1 MVVANRRV
9 TFPFKGIPEPNPGLL
24 LGLFIIAAQSYHVG
38 LLLVIGDAVDVVG
51 GERLQA
57 PCSVFV
63 LLTPPIEEDD
73 EKQSRDRYI
82 RKQKTYKM
90 GSGERRNLLVGRS
103 IWKEV
108 ELKRGRLEKK

>member
-38 LLLVIGDAVDVVG
+38 LLLVIGDVVG

-57 PCSVFV
+57 PCSVIV
-63 LLTPPIEEDD
+63 LLTPPIEEEDD
-73 EKQSRDRYI
+73 EKQRRDRNI
-82 RKQKTYKM
+82 RKQKAYKM
-90 GSGERRNLLVGRS
+90 GSGERRNLLEGRS